1 MKLDYLQQAKRER
14 AEKRAEKPLLYAHA
28 TAIVGGWSKEI
39 VDVVTME
46 ITSFIDDEVYLDH
59 TGFPPG
65 PKIRR
70 AVAAFLISGVYNEK
84 VADCA
89 THYPRK
95 SERYTDIPKRYRVDD
110 EFDTHYY
117 RTKAADILSDP
128 RVGLITHEMGVWAE
142 HRESTYLPTGEA
154 IALISGLIDVHALN
168 PALCSE
174 VLQLRERGDGPGHK
188 RLMPY
193 TDTPEIVA
201 RRKRVMAINRE
212 SATLVVYRDGHK
224 MPTVRYHQTFSTTWD
239 QCGRLSC
246 SGTSFQSIHAHERL
260 DLEIVDNATGERCPV
275 AEYDFDNTH
284 LEMLYEQAGV
294 TSPSGDLY
302 RIPGFDRKHCK
313 WASVIGIN
321 AKGTTSGLLAVAKKV
336 GDEEFLELARNKGGY
351 LSPKHHGETYT
362 HQLVD
367 AIRTKHHKVAP
378 LFFDDWGV
386 KFQWVEAQ
394 IALRVMERM
403 IEETGQPPLCVHDGF
418 VVPEHQGPTLAKI
431 MREEARRQ
439 GLNLNVSKKKKRRSL
454 YSEDLSNNHPLKS
467 IPTKPIVELPKND
480 SVDHAEMTT
489 SMPPTG
495 GTYRCGDIYLS
506 ISPYTPGSRDSQS
519 VGNPP
524 RSIWDQ
530 MKTRYFG
537 NRGHDPPYG

>member
-1 MKLDYLQQAKRER
+1 MKLDCLQRVSRER
-14 AEKRAEKPLLYAHA
+14 AEKRADKPLLYAHS
-28 TAIVGGWSKEI
+28 TAIVGGWPKEA
-39 VDVVTME
+39 VDTVTMG
-46 ITSFIDDEVYLDH
+46 ITSFIDHEVYLDH

-95 SERYTDIPKRYRVDD
+95 AERYTDVPRRYRVDD

-117 RTKAADILSDP
+117 RTKAADILADP
-128 RVGLITHEMGVWAE
+128 RVGLITHEIGVWAE

-154 IALISGLIDVHALN
+154 IALISGLIDIHALN

-174 VLQLRERGDGPGHK
+174 VIQLRERGDGPGHK

-201 RRKRVMAINRE
+201 RRKRVMAINKE

-224 MPTVRYHQTFSTTWD
+224 MPTVRYHQTFSETWD

-260 DLEIVDNATGERCPV
+260 ELQIVDNATGERCPV

-284 LEMLYEQAGV
+284 FVMLYKEAGV
-294 TSPSGDLY
+294 KPPSGDLY

-321 AKGTTSGLLAVAKKV
+321 AKGTSSGLLAVAKKV
-336 GDEEFLELARNKGGY
+336 GYEEFLELARNRGGY
-351 LSPKHHGETYT
+351 LSPKHQGETYT

-367 AIRTKHHKVAP
+367 AIREKHHKVAH
-378 LFFDDWGV
+378 LFFGDWGV

-403 IEETGQPPLCVHDGF
+403 IEATGQPPLCVHDGF
-418 VVPEHQGPTLAKI
+418 VVPEQHGPTLAKI
-431 MREEARRQ
+431 MREEAQRQ
-439 GLNLNVSKKKKRRSL
+439 GLDLGISKKKKRRNLS
-454 YSEDLSNNHPLKS
+454 SEDLSDDHPLKS
-467 IPTKPIVELPKND
+467 IPTEPIVELPKT
-480 SVDHAEMTT
+480 SVINQTWV
-489 SMPPTG
+489 SNMPPTG
-495 GTYRCGDIYLS
+495 GTYRCGDIYLFNQVE
-506 ISPYTPGSRDSQS
+506 PHGTGGSQS
-519 VGNPP
+519 VASSS
-524 RSIWDQ
+524 RSVWNQ
-530 MKTRYFG
+530 MKTRYF
-537 NRGHDPPYG
+537 RSHGHDPPDG